1 VRVGIDLRPA
11 LYGRGGIGQY
21 ARWIALALARAYPL
35 ERFAWYGHRLR
46 ERGSRRP
53 LGEIPANV
61 ALHERRWPSMAT
73 EALARLGYGA
83 DRLLGGVDVLH
94 WTDYV
99 PLRSTHAPVVA
110 TVHDVLWTT
119 LPECYAPG
127 MTWALGAFLARAK
140 REATR
145 FVVPS
150 ERTKRDLAEH
160 GGVAFDRIDV
170 AAHGTPPLP
179 EARGPRRGAREH
191 GPYVLA
197 VGTLEPR
204 KNHLRLLL
212 AMDRVRARGL
222 DVRLV
227 LAGARGWLDEPIL
240 AAVAARPWVTWEG
253 SVDEVRKAALLRG
266 ARALAYPSLGEGFG
280 LPVLEGFAAGAPVLV
295 GADTAC
301 SDLAGDAALAADP
314 RDVDA
319 LAAGLARLIEDEPLR
334 ARLVERG
341 RAVAA
346 AHTWERAARATHA
359 CYERAIAG

>member
-21 ARWIALALARAYPL
+21 ARWIALALARAYPG

-46 ERGSRRP
+46 ERAARRP

-61 ALHERRWPSMAT
+61 TLHERRWPSMAT

-99 PLRSTHAPVVA
+99 PLRSTHAAVVA

-127 MTWALGAFLARAK
+127 MTWALGAFLKRAD
-140 REATR
+140 REAAR
-145 FVVPS
+145 FLVPS
-150 ERTKRDLAEH
+150 ERTRSDLAERC
-160 GGVAFDRIDV
+160 GVALERIDV
-170 AAHGTPPLP
+170 AEHGTPPLP
-179 EARGPRRGAREH
+179 EAQGAREY

-197 VGTLEPR
+197 LGTLEPR
-204 KNHLRLLL
+204 KNHARLIA
-212 AMDRVRARGL
+212 AMELVRARGH

-227 LAGARGWLDEPIL
+227 IVGARGWLDEPIL
-240 AAVAARPWVTWEG
+240 EAVSARSWVVWEG
-253 SVDEVRKAALLRG
+253 AVDEVRKAALLRG

-280 LPVLEGFAAGAPVLV
+280 LPVLEGFAAGVPVLV

-301 SDLAGDAALAADP
+301 SDLAGDAALAPDP
-314 RDVDA
+314 RDVEA
-319 LAAGLARLIEDEPLR
+319 LAAALARLVVDEPLR
-334 ARLVERG
+334 AALVERG
-341 RAVAA
+341 RRVAA
-346 AHTWERAARATHA
+346 AHTWEGAARATYA
-359 CYERAIAG
+359 CYERAVLR